1 VPNLIRTLWREPRV
15 ANAPAPRWQDWLL
28 AGLAVCLAGVE
39 VTFRQDLPWRFS
51 AGALTVAFALA
62 LPWRRRYPAQ
72 LTALVFTVNGS
83 AQSYA
88 LLHGAEWYGLYTTA
102 LILILPYALL
112 RWGSGRDICVGL
124 GVIAATFVVTT
135 GIENPP
141 WSDIIGGALFLL
153 FPAALGATMRYQDAA
168 QRRAREQVRLREREQ
183 LARDLH
189 DTVGHYVSAIAVQA
203 QAGRAI
209 ASTRPEAPLEALGII
224 EDAASRALGEMR
236 AILRAMRDDDAAA
249 LAPAASLA
257 DIERLAGSG
266 TYPFTVQVS
275 LSGSLDNLDATIVST
290 LYRLA
295 QESITNAARH
305 ARHAKLLAINIT
317 GEAGQL
323 QLQIDDDGEPIARPT
338 PVGLGLQ
345 GMRERVTLLGGTL
358 DAGPGPQRGW
368 SVRAILPRAGP
379 DT

>member
-1 VPNLIRTLWREPRV
+1 
-15 ANAPAPRWQDWLL
+15 
-28 AGLAVCLAGVE
+28 
-39 VTFRQDLPWRFS
+39 
-51 AGALTVAFALA
+51 
-62 LPWRRRYPAQ
+62 
-72 LTALVFTVNGS
+72 
-83 AQSYA
+83 
-88 LLHGAEWYGLYTTA
+88 
-102 LILILPYALL
+102 
-112 RWGSGRDICVGL
+112 
-124 GVIAATFVVTT
+124 
-135 GIENPP
+135 
-141 WSDIIGGALFLL
+141 
-153 FPAALGATMRYQDAA
+153 MRYQDAA